1 MSLISLTAL
10 NPSAPSI
17 CVVDQIYWNQK
28 TGIEIDYSEYRVL
41 GYWGLKQRIEC
52 LCLIIHEILST
63 NTDSVNTM
71 TETES
76 SPSDLGSSAEM
87 TPGQISKKL
96 DLYIGMACIAL
107 LFPTGYFALNELE
120 FFADLLEYGGMSSD
134 IIRSFIYSV
143 TIFSTLLI
151 VGLSFLGALETRA
164 KRICGGIFLIVMS
177 GISLGSRFHQW
188 ADARQEMAR
197 VYDFRESWVDFLI
210 APNHHM
216 AIEYYTLVI
225 IIAILLMRK

>member
-1 MSLISLTAL
+1 
-10 NPSAPSI
+10 
-17 CVVDQIYWNQK
+17 
-28 TGIEIDYSEYRVL
+28 
-41 GYWGLKQRIEC
+41 
-52 LCLIIHEILST
+52 
-63 NTDSVNTM
+63 M
-71 TETES
+71 TESES
-76 SPSDLGSSAEM
+76 SPDDLQLSAEM
-87 TPGQISKKL
+87 TTGQIKKKF
-96 DLYIGMACIAL
+96 DLCLGMACIAL
-107 LFPTGYFALNELE
+107 LFPTGYFALSELE
-120 FFADLLEYGGMSSD
+120 FFADLLEYGGVSSD

>member
-1 MSLISLTAL
+1 
-10 NPSAPSI
+10 
-17 CVVDQIYWNQK
+17 
-28 TGIEIDYSEYRVL
+28 
-41 GYWGLKQRIEC
+41 
-52 LCLIIHEILST
+52 
-63 NTDSVNTM
+63 M
-71 TETES
+71 TESES
-76 SPSDLGSSAEM
+76 SPDDLQLSAEM
-87 TPGQISKKL
+87 TTGQIKKKF
-96 DLYIGMACIAL
+96 DLCLGMACIAL
-107 LFPTGYFALNELE
+107 LFPTGYFALSELE
-120 FFADLLEYGGMSSD
+120 FFADLLEYGGVSSD

-188 ADARQEMAR
+188 ADERQEMAR

>member
-1 MSLISLTAL
+1 
-10 NPSAPSI
+10 
-17 CVVDQIYWNQK
+17 
-28 TGIEIDYSEYRVL
+28 
-41 GYWGLKQRIEC
+41 
-52 LCLIIHEILST
+52 
-63 NTDSVNTM
+63 M
-71 TETES
+71 TESES
-76 SPSDLGSSAEM
+76 SLDDLQLSAEM
-87 TPGQISKKL
+87 TTGQIKKKF
-96 DLYIGMACIAL
+96 DLCLGMACIAL
-107 LFPTGYFALNELE
+107 LFPTGYFALSELE
-120 FFADLLEYGGMSSD
+120 FFADLLEYGGVSSD

-164 KRICGGIFLIVMS
+164 KRIFGGIFLIVMS

-197 VYDFRESWVDFLI
+197 MYDLRESWVDFLI

>member
-1 MSLISLTAL
+1 M
-10 NPSAPSI
+10 
-17 CVVDQIYWNQK
+17 
-28 TGIEIDYSEYRVL
+28 
-41 GYWGLKQRIEC
+41 
-52 LCLIIHEILST
+52 IIHEILST
-63 NTDSVNTM
+63 NADSVNTM
-71 TETES
+71 TESES

-87 TPGQISKKL
+87 TPVQFSKKL
-96 DLYIGMACIAL
+96 DFYIGMACIAL
-107 LFPTGYFALNELE
+107 LFPTAYFALNELE

-177 GISLGSRFHQW
+177 GISITSRFQEW
-188 ADARQEMAR
+188 TDIRQEMAR

-210 APNHHM
+210 TPNHHM
-216 AIEYYTLVI
+216 AIEYYTLVT
-225 IIAILLMRK
+225 IIAFLLMRK